1 MLILQL
7 ARKKFIMTNALEQ
20 KIMHVI
26 LMVDIIYT
34 QYYILCQ
41 IRALIS
47 YFQ

>member
-1 MLILQL
+1 MLILQS
-7 ARKKFIMTNALEQ
+7 ARKKFMTNALEQ